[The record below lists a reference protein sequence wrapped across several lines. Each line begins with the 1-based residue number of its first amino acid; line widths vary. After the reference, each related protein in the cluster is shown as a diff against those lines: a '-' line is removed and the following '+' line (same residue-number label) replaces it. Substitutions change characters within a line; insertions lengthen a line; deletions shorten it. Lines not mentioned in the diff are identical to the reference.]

1 MTPDNIVPKELS
13 RRSLLAGAGVIGAGL
28 VAAAC
33 GAKSSELQ
41 SSSASRPAA
50 RPQTPA
56 ARPQTPARVPQA
68 PAAPAAPRRGPSPTD
83 VTIAQLAA
91 GLEVLAVGTYKA
103 ALDAAG
109 SGALGAVPP
118 AVATFVTT
126 AMSQHQAQLD
136 AWNKVLTTNG
146 AAAVTEPN
154 ATLKP
159 FVDGSFANV
168 RDVGGAAMLALML
181 EQIAA
186 ATYLSAQSV
195 LTDKAAIQL
204 AGSIQI
210 IDAQHVAILLYA
222 LGQYPVPDVFAKVD
236 VAVAPG
242 QAPVAAPAPA
252 PAPAPG
258 APKPVTSMPPTL

>member
-1 MTPDNIVPKELS
+1 MTPENPIPKPLT
-13 RRSLLAGAGVIGAGL
+13 RRTLLAGAGVIGAGL

-33 GAKSSELQ
+33 GTRSPELQ
-41 SSSASRPAA
+41 SSAAGNQPAGPQFSAKAA
-50 RPQTPA
+50 
-56 ARPQTPARVPQA
+56 QA
-68 PAAPAAPRRGPSPTD
+68 PAAATKSAAPATRVAKKPEPID

-109 SGALGAVPP
+109 ANKLGAVPP

-126 AMSQHQAQLD
+126 AMKQHQAHLD
-136 AWNKVLTTNG
+136 AWNKVLTSNG
-146 AAAVTEPN
+146 AAAVSEPN

-168 RDVGGAAMLALML
+168 RDVGGAAKLALSL

-195 LTDKAAIQL
+195 LTDKDAIQL

-222 LGQYPVPDVFAKVD
+222 LGKYPVPDVFAKVD

-242 QAPVAAPAPA
+242 QAPIAAPAA
-252 PAPAPG
+252 TG
-258 APKPVTSMPPTL
+258 ATMPPTL